1 MESIN
6 SDLQQKIQK
15 FSSLGLDKWIM
26 NNVSYLQYSKPTE
39 IQQTV
44 IPKLLKDEMCNL
56 IGIANT
62 GTGKTAS
69 FCLPILNKLAMD
81 PCGIFAI
88 ILEPTRELA
97 VQVMEK
103 LKVYSAGF
111 NLRLQMIIGGMDI
124 TEQLVKMDQ
133 IPHIIV
139 ATPGRLAYLLQYSPH
154 QLRFVN
160 NVRYLVL
167 DEFDQLLNSTILP
180 DVNNIISH
188 LPENRQTLFFS
199 ATINYNLHTK
209 EFFSKLY
216 HGKVPEIYDFTRG
229 SIGLLGEKAV
239 FKKIS
244 NVSENVDSA
253 QNIQNKNGDDS
264 QHSEEGILN
273 NDNSESISNVISFA
287 NTEDKKL
294 VKNLIQKYVLIP
306 KITKEHYLINLLQ
319 NDYKKKYTI
328 IFVAS
333 CKQCHFL
340 SLLLEL
346 FSVKVSTIHSRMP
359 QRRRF
364 ESLEK
369 FKAKLNNI
377 LVATDIASRGLDIPF
392 VDLVI
397 NYDIP
402 RNPDD
407 YIHRVG
413 RTARAGKDGQSV
425 SFVSQYDVDLIL
437 AIEEATGR
445 KMEELSV
452 SEDGILENLSLVT
465 KGIKI
470 TQMKIFESGFDEKI
484 EKRQNRNKKD
494 KKRAD
499 AKKEVLNED
508 E

>member
-6 SDLQQKIQK
+6 SDLQQKTPK
-15 FSSLGLDKWIM
+15 FSSLGLDKWLM

-44 IPKLLKDEMCNL
+44 IPKLLKDEKCNL

-69 FCLPILNKLAMD
+69 FCLPILDKLAMD
-81 PCGIFAI
+81 PSGIFAI

-111 NLRLQMIIGGMDI
+111 NLRLQMIIGGVDI

-139 ATPGRLAYLLQYSPH
+139 ATPGRLAYLLQFSPH
-154 QLRFVN
+154 QFRFVN
-160 NVRYLVL
+160 NVKYLVL

-180 DVNNIISH
+180 EVNTIISH
-188 LPENRQTLFFS
+188 LPEERQTLFFS
-199 ATINYNLHTK
+199 ATINYNLHNK
-209 EFFSKLY
+209 QFFEKLY
-216 HGKVPEIYDFTRG
+216 KGKVPEIFDFTKG
-229 SIGLLGEKAV
+229 YSGVLGEKGN
-239 FKKIS
+239 FKKINQS
-244 NVSENVDSA
+244 LENENDAQKLQNNDENENQELSEN
-253 QNIQNKNGDDS
+253 NEHPES
-264 QHSEEGILN
+264 Q
-273 NDNSESISNVISFA
+273 SNVISYA

-306 KITKEHYLINLLQ
+306 KITKEHYLVNLLQ

-340 SLLLEL
+340 SLLLQL
-346 FSVKVSTIHSRMP
+346 FSVKVSTIHSKMP

-369 FKAKLNNI
+369 FKAKINNI

-445 KMEELSV
+445 KMEELAV

-470 TQMKIFESGFDEKI
+470 TQMKIYESGFDEKI
-484 EKRQNRNKKD
+484 EKRQNQNKKE
-494 KKRAD
+494 KNRREKNNTQ
-499 AKKEVLNED
+499 KEVQCD